1 MISRILNYLNNL
13 NVRQVLILAGI
24 SAGLMFAAIFL
35 FLSAYTSKEEEIIE
49 TESAEETPEMT
60 SVVVAKSDIAPRIKI
75 SDAMLEVK
83 DIPSKDVP
91 SGAITDKS
99 DIIDKPAKI
108 TILAGDVITVRKL
121 YKNEEQSG
129 FVGTI
134 PADCR
139 AISIPVN
146 DVTGVAGFA
155 KPGDY
160 VDLLLVE
167 NDTTS
172 ATTNIILQNVLLLSI
187 NQSMD
192 RNEVSKEGENTSNV
206 AIPNPSIVTVALRP
220 PEALKLVSAS
230 KLGDIYLMLRPAR
243 PLENYVEGME
253 YKIISANNPPAPVLP
268 APSEPAEEIKPPEEE
283 KREKVIEIIEGDEV
297 FQTNESNVTED
308 KPSDSAG
315 KK

>member
-24 SAGLMFAAIFL
+24 SAALMFVAIFL
-35 FLSAYTSKEEEIIE
+35 FLSAYTEKEDKITE
-49 TESAEETPEMT
+49 TESSEEKPTMI

-75 SDAMLEVK
+75 REDMLTVK
-83 DIPSKDVP
+83 EIPSEDVP
-91 SGAITDKS
+91 NGAITDKS
-99 DIIDKPAKI
+99 EIIDKPAKI

-160 VDLLLVE
+160 VDLLFVE
-167 NDTTS
+167 NDSTS

-192 RNEVSKEGENTSNV
+192 RNEVPQEGEPNSNV
-206 AIPNPSIVTVALRP
+206 AISNPSIVTVALRP
-220 PEALKLVSAS
+220 HEALKLVSAS

-243 PLENYVEGME
+243 PLDTYVEGME
-253 YKIISANNPPAPVLP
+253 YKIVSANTPPAPVSQATP
-268 APSEPAEEIKPPEEE
+268 PPAEETKPPAEE
-283 KREKVIEIIEGDEV
+283 KNEKVIEIIEGDEV
-297 FQTNESNVTED
+297 FQTNASNVTENP
-308 KPSDSAG
+308 PSDSTG

>member
-35 FLSAYTSKEEEIIE
+35 FLSAYTTKEEEIIDIDN
-49 TESAEETPEMT
+49 AEETQKMT
-60 SVVVAKSDIAPRIKI
+60 SVVVAKSDIAPRIRI
-75 SDAMLEVK
+75 SDDMLEVR

-91 SGAITDKS
+91 SGAITDKIE
-99 DIIDKPAKI
+99 IIDKPAKI

-160 VDLLLVE
+160 VDLILVE
-167 NDTTS
+167 NDNTS

-192 RNEVSKEGENTSNV
+192 RNEVSKEGENNTNV
-206 AIPNPSIVTVALRP
+206 AISNPSIVTVALRP
-220 PEALKLVSAS
+220 HEALKLVSAS

-253 YKIISANNPPAPVLP
+253 YKIISSNNPPSPVLP
-268 APSEPAEEIKPPEEE
+268 VPSEPSEEIKPPEEE

-297 FQTNESNVTED
+297 FQTNESNVTEN
-308 KPSDSAG
+308 KPSEVTG